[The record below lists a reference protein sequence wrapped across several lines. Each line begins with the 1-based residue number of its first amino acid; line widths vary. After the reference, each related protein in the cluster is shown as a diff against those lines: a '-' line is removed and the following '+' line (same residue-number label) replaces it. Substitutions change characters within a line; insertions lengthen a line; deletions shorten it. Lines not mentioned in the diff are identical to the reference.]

1 MSDTQHQPETNQFG
15 LLARRRF
22 LPFFATQFLGAFNDN
37 LYKNTLILVLAFT
50 GAADLPFSSNA
61 LINVAALL
69 FILPFFIF
77 SATAGQIADKFDK
90 AWLIRRIKLC
100 EIGIMLLAAIAFL
113 ANSMLAL
120 FALLFL
126 MGMQSSFFGPVKYSI
141 LPQHLHET
149 ELVGGNGLVEMGT
162 FVAIILGLVGA
173 NLLFNGGDDYSL
185 AALGVVCVAILGWGV
200 SCFVPPAP
208 PPGPANNVRINWNAF
223 TQTRVVMRHA
233 MHNDAVF
240 HSILAISWFWF
251 LGSAYL
257 TQIPNF
263 TRVYL
268 HGSADVVTMVLCVF
282 SLGIGAGSLLCE
294 RLSGHK
300 LEIGLVPFGA
310 LGLSI
315 FAVDLYFAVPAQS
328 TAEMLGV
335 TAYLAQQGALR
346 VLIDLLL
353 IGVFGG
359 LFIVPLFA
367 LVQLRTPAAQRAQVI
382 AAVNV
387 FNALFMVAAAVLGV
401 VLLEGVGLSIPE
413 FFLVLGV
420 MNIVVALYIF
430 RRVPEFAMRFLIWL
444 LSHTM
449 YRVQH
454 EALHEIPEQGGA
466 LLVCNH
472 VSYVDALL
480 LGGACRR
487 PIRFVMYKPI
497 FDIPVL
503 NFIFRTGR
511 AIPIIS
517 RHEDQ
522 QAYERALDAIAS
534 GLEDGD
540 LLCIF
545 PEGKLTT
552 DGDMNE
558 FKKGVEVIVERT
570 PVPVI
575 PVALRG
581 LWGSFFS
588 HRGGHALSKWP
599 RRFWSRVS
607 IVAGNAVPAAQV
619 SANDLFERV
628 QALRGEWR

>member
-1 MSDTQHQPETNQFG
+1 MQDPEQTAEANQFG
-15 LLARRRF
+15 LLKRRRF
-22 LPFFATQFLGAFNDN
+22 APFFATQFLGAFNDN
-37 LYKNTLILVLAFT
+37 IYKNTLILVLAFT
-50 GAADLPFSSNA
+50 STNDLPFSSNV

-77 SATAGQIADKFDK
+77 SAIAGQIADKYDK
-90 AWLIRRIKLC
+90 AWLTRRIKLC
-100 EIGIMLLAAIAFL
+100 EIGIMLLAAVAFL
-113 ANSMLAL
+113 THSMVAL

-141 LPQHLHET
+141 LPQHLQET
-149 ELVGGNGLVEMGT
+149 ELVGGNALVETGT

-173 NLLFNGGDDYSL
+173 NLLFNDHGDFTL
-185 AALGVVCVAILGWGV
+185 AALAVVCVAVLGWGV
-200 SCFVPPAP
+200 STFIPIAPAP
-208 PPGPANNVRINWNAF
+208 ATDQRINWNAW

-233 MHNDAVF
+233 LRNDSVF
-240 HSILAISWFWF
+240 HSILGISWFWF

-263 TRVYL
+263 TRVFL
-268 HGSADVVTMVLCVF
+268 HGSADVVTLVLCVF
-282 SLGIGAGSLLCE
+282 SLGIGVGSLLCE
-294 RLSGHK
+294 RLSGHRVE
-300 LEIGLVPFGA
+300 LGLVPFGA

-315 FAVDLYFAVPAQS
+315 FGIDLYFSVPAES
-328 TAEMLGV
+328 EAELLGV
-335 TAYLAQQGALR
+335 AAYLAQAGSIH
-346 VLIDLLL
+346 VLVDLLL

-382 AAVNV
+382 AANNV
-387 FNALFMVAAAVLGV
+387 FNALFMVIAAVLGV
-401 VLLEGVGLSIPE
+401 VLLELVGLSIPE
-413 FFLVLGV
+413 FFVVLAV
-420 MNIVVALYIF
+420 MNIVVTLYIF
-430 RRVPEFAMRFLIWL
+430 QRVPEFAMRFLIWL

-454 EALHEIPEQGGA
+454 QALDEIPEQGGA

-503 NFIFRTGR
+503 NFIFRTGG
-511 AIPIIS
+511 AIPITS
-517 RHEDQ
+517 QHEDK
-522 QAYERALDAIAS
+522 QAYERALDAIAA
-534 GLEDGD
+534 GLENGD

-545 PEGKLTT
+545 PEGKLTA

-558 FKKGVEVIVERT
+558 FKKGVELIVERT

-575 PVALRG
+575 PLALRG

-588 HRGGHALSKWP
+588 HRDGHALSKLP

-607 IVAGNAVPAAQV
+607 IIAGARVPAAQV
-619 SANDLFERV
+619 NANDLFERV
-628 QALRGEWR
+628 KTLRGEWR

>member
-1 MSDTQHQPETNQFG
+1 MQDPEQQPEVNQFG
-15 LLARRRF
+15 LLRRRRF
-22 LPFFATQFLGAFNDN
+22 APFFATQFLGAFNDN

-50 GAADLPFSSNA
+50 STAHLPFSSNT

-77 SATAGQIADKFDK
+77 SATAGQIADKYDK

-100 EIGIMLLAAIAFL
+100 EIGIMLLAAVAFF
-113 ANSMLAL
+113 AHSMVAL

-162 FVAIILGLVGA
+162 FVAIILGLIGA
-173 NLLFNGGDDYSL
+173 NLLFNGGEDYSM
-185 AALGVVCVAILGWGV
+185 AAWSVVCVAVLGWGV
-200 SCFVPPAP
+200 SSFVPAAPAA
-208 PPGPANNVRINWNAF
+208 ANSVRINWNTW
-223 TQTRVVMRHA
+223 TQTRVVMGHA

-251 LGSAYL
+251 VGSAYL

-268 HGSADVVTMVLCVF
+268 HGSADVVTMVLCIF
-282 SLGIGAGSLLCE
+282 SLGIGVGSLLCE
-294 RLSGHK
+294 RLSGRRV
-300 LEIGLVPFGA
+300 EIGLVPFGA

-315 FAVDLYFAVPAQS
+315 FAIDLYFSVPAQS
-328 TAEMLGV
+328 TAELLGV
-335 TAYLAQQGALR
+335 AAYLAQEGAIR

-367 LVQLRTPAAQRAQVI
+367 MVQLRTPAAQRAQVI
-382 AAVNV
+382 AAMNV
-387 FNALFMVAAAVLGV
+387 FNALFMVLAAVLGV
-401 VLLEGVGLSIPE
+401 VLLEVVGLSIPE

-420 MNIVVALYIF
+420 MNIVVTLYVF
-430 RRVPEFAMRFLIWL
+430 QRVPEFAMRFLIWL

-454 EALHEIPEQGGA
+454 EALDEIPEEGGA

-503 NFIFRTGR
+503 NFVFRTGG
-511 AIPIIS
+511 AIPITS
-517 RHEDQ
+517 QHEDQ
-522 QAYERALDAIAS
+522 QAYEQALDAIAT

-558 FKKGVEVIVERT
+558 FKKGVELIVERT

-575 PVALRG
+575 PLALRG

-588 HRGGHALSKWP
+588 HRDGHALSKLP
-599 RRFWSRVS
+599 RRFWSKVS
-607 IVAGNAVPAAQV
+607 IVAGASIPAAQV

-628 QALRGEWR
+628 KTLRGEWR

>member
-1 MSDTQHQPETNQFG
+1 MQATEQTAEVNQFG
-15 LLARRRF
+15 LLTRRRF
-22 LPFFATQFLGAFNDN
+22 APFFATQFLGAFNDN
-37 LYKNTLILVLAFT
+37 LYKNTLILVLAFVST
-50 GAADLPFSSNA
+50 ADLPFSSDV
-61 LINVAALL
+61 LINVAAML

-77 SATAGQIADKFDK
+77 SATAGQIADKYDK
-90 AWLIRRIKLC
+90 AWLIRRIKFC
-100 EIGIMLLAAIAFL
+100 EIGIMLLAAFAFL
-113 ANSMLAL
+113 TNTIMAL

-149 ELVGGNGLVEMGT
+149 ELVGGNALVETGT

-173 NLLFNGGDDYSL
+173 NLLFNGGGDYTL
-185 AALGVVCVAILGWGV
+185 AALGVVCVAVLGWGV
-200 SCFVPPAP
+200 SCFIPAA
-208 PPGPANNVRINWNAF
+208 PAAADSVRINWNAW

-233 MHNDAVF
+233 MHDDAVF
-240 HSILAISWFWF
+240 NSILAISWFWF

-282 SLGIGAGSLLCE
+282 SLGIGVGSLLCE

-300 LEIGLVPFGA
+300 VEIGLVPFGA

-315 FAVDLYFAVPAQS
+315 FGVDLYFSVPAQS
-328 TAEMLGV
+328 AGELFDVAT
-335 TAYLAQQGALR
+335 YLAQAGSIR
-346 VLIDLLL
+346 VLVDLLL

-367 LVQLRTPAAQRAQVI
+367 LVQLRTPAPQRAQVI
-382 AAVNV
+382 AANNV
-387 FNALFMVAAAVLGV
+387 FNALFMVIAAVLGV
-401 VLLEGVGLSIPE
+401 VLLELAGLSIPE
-413 FFLVLGV
+413 FFLVLAV
-420 MNIVVALYIF
+420 MNIVVTLYVF
-430 RRVPEFAMRFLIWL
+430 QRVPEFAMRFLIWL

-454 EALHEIPEQGGA
+454 QALEEIPEEGGA

-503 NFIFRTGR
+503 NFVFRTGK
-511 AIPIIS
+511 AIPITS
-517 RHEDQ
+517 QHEDK
-522 QAYERALDAIAS
+522 QAYQQALDAIAA

-552 DGDMNE
+552 DGEMNE
-558 FKKGVEVIVERT
+558 FKKGVELIVERT

-575 PVALRG
+575 PLALRG

-588 HRGGHALSKWP
+588 HRGGHALSKLP
-599 RRFWSRVS
+599 RRFWSKVS
-607 IVAGNAVPAAQV
+607 IVAGASVPAAQV

-628 QALRGEWR
+628 KTLRGEWR

>member
-1 MSDTQHQPETNQFG
+1 MSEPQYQPETNQFG

-37 LYKNTLILVLAFT
+37 LYKNTLILLLAFSAT
-50 GAADLPFSSNA
+50 ADMALSSNT

-100 EIGIMLLAAIAFL
+100 EIGIMLLAAIAFMT
-113 ANSMLAL
+113 NSMMAL

-126 MGMQSSFFGPVKYSI
+126 MGTQSSFFGPVKYSI
-141 LPQHLHET
+141 LPQHLHES

-173 NLLFNGGDDYSL
+173 NLLFTGGDDHSL

-200 SCFVPPAP
+200 SCFVPAAP
-208 PPGPANNVRINWNAF
+208 PPEPTHNVRINWNAF

-294 RLSGHK
+294 RLSGRK

-315 FAVDLYFAVPAQS
+315 FAIDLYFAVPPES
-328 TAEMLGV
+328 TAELLGV
-335 TAYLAQQGALR
+335 AAYLAQPGALR

-387 FNALFMVAAAVLGV
+387 FNALFMVTAAVLGV

-420 MNIVVALYIF
+420 MNIVVTLYIF

-454 EALHEIPEQGGA
+454 AALSNIPDEGGA

-497 FDIPVL
+497 FNIPVL

-511 AIPIIS
+511 AIPITS
-517 RHEDQ
+517 RHEDP
-522 QAYERALDAIAS
+522 QAYASALNAIAA
-534 GLEDGD
+534 GLENGD

-558 FKKGVEVIVERT
+558 FKKGLEVIIERT

-599 RRFWSRVS
+599 RRFWSKVS
-607 IVAGNAVPAAQV
+607 IVAGNAVPATQV